1 MVKKVGFDTDKYL
14 SIQKKHIQER
24 LKRFDK
30 LYLEFGGKLSYDLHA
45 SRVLP
50 GYRPTAKIELLQQL
64 NNVEIIYCV
73 STKDI
78 EKGRIRADFGL
89 TYDNQTLKDIVD
101 IRSFGLEVNSVVITF
116 YQGQKNVEIFKRK
129 LENLGV
135 KVYLHKPIAGYPLD
149 IPKVLEGYLEQPYI
163 ETKNKIIIVT
173 GTGPNSGKMATCL
186 TQIYQERKQKIKS
199 AFAKFETFP
208 IWNLELEHPINI
220 AYEAATAD
228 LLDMVMIDPFHQKAY
243 NITSVNYNRDIEN
256 FDILISLMKEVTG
269 ENKPFGYRSPTDM
282 GVNMVASGIIDD
294 EVCREAAKQEIIR
307 RYFRYHKEK
316 IEGIETKTTLNRII
330 EIMKKVG
337 LQENDRAVVEPARQ
351 AAIDAEN
358 KGKGNKGIFC
368 GVAIELPNGKII
380 TGKNSSLLHAESA
393 AILNAIKVLAGVS
406 DEVKLLPAFVIQDIN
421 NLKTKILGEKTES
434 LNVEE
439 TLIALSVSASTNE
452 ITKKCLNKLKN
463 LRNCEIHTTH
473 ILSAGDQNGLRKLG
487 LNVTTDAKLT
497 IKYF

>member
-24 LKRFDK
+24 LKRFDR

-64 NNVEIIYCV
+64 GNVEIIYCV
-73 STKDI
+73 SAKDI
-78 EKGRIRADFGL
+78 EKGRIRGDFGL

-116 YQGQKNVEIFKRK
+116 YQEQKNIEVLKRK

-135 KVYLHKPIAGYPLD
+135 KVYLHRPIAGYPLD

-163 ETKNKIIIVT
+163 ETKNKIVIVT

-186 TQIYQERKQKIKS
+186 SQIYQERRQGSKT

-208 IWNLELEHPINI
+208 IWNLELNHPVNI

-228 LLDMVMIDPFHQKAY
+228 LLDVNMVDPFHQKAY
-243 NITSVNYNRDIEN
+243 GITSINYNRDIEN
-256 FDILISLMKEVTG
+256 FDILIGIMKEMTG
-269 ENKPFGYRSPTDM
+269 EDDPFGYRSPTDM
-282 GVNMVASGIIDD
+282 GVNMAASGIIDD

-307 RYFRYHKEK
+307 RYFRYYKEK
-316 IEGIETKTTLNRII
+316 MEGIETKVTLNRII
-330 EIMKKVG
+330 EIMEKVG
-337 LQENDRAVVEPARQ
+337 LKESDRAVVEPARQ
-351 AAIDAEN
+351 AGVDGEV

-368 GVAIELPNGKII
+368 GAAIELPDGRIV

-406 DEVKLLPAFVIQDIN
+406 DEVELLPAFVIQDIN

-439 TLIALSVSASTNE
+439 ILITLSFSTSTNE
-452 ITKKCLNKLKN
+452 ITKKCLGKLKD
-463 LRNCEIHTTH
+463 LRNCEMHTTH
-473 ILSAGDQNGLRKLG
+473 ILSPGDQSGLRKLG